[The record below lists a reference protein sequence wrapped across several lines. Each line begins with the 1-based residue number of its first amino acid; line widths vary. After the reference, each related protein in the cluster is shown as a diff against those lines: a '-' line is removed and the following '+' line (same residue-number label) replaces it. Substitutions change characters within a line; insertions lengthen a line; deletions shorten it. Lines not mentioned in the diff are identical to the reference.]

1 MYVQGGWVADLKG
14 WAGMHWLS
22 EPIFVVSK
30 CCLIYKEAEQTKN
43 FCLVELVPLSLPP
56 SLLSAQHQGFS
67 SENLSLGLQEGGI
80 RQREN

>member
-1 MYVQGGWVADLKG
+1 MCVRARGEGWVADLKG

-43 FCLVELVPLSLPP
+43 FCLVEPEPLPLPP
-56 SLLSAQHQGFS
+56 HCFLPKTKASPLKDW
-67 SENLSLGLQEGGI
+67 SLGLWEGGI
-80 RQREN
+80 R